1 MTKRMVIMLV
11 AVGIVFGGLYGFQ
24 IFKAG
29 MIQKA
34 IAGLANP
41 PQTVSTVVAATDA
54 WQPKIEAVGSLRAV
68 NGADLALQVSGI
80 VKDITFKSGDTVT
93 AGQTLLQLD
102 ADDDIAKL
110 DSLAAT
116 ADLYT
121 LTLKRDQEQFKI
133 HAVSQATLDTDNANL
148 KNARALVVQQKAL
161 VDQKTLKAPFT
172 GRIGIRAV
180 DIGQY
185 LSSGTTIVTLQALD
199 PIFVDLYLPQQ
210 ALNQI
215 KVGQPVVTT
224 IDTYPGETF
233 TGEISAINPKVD
245 STTRNVQ
252 VRATMKNPD
261 GRLVPGM
268 FAKSAVSVG
277 QPQSLI
283 TLVQTAIVNNPYGD
297 SVFLVDKAKGD
308 NGTLVARQ
316 AFVKTGLVRGDQ
328 IAVTDGI
335 KEGETVVI
343 AGQIKLRNG
352 SPVVI
357 DNTHVPV
364 AEASPTIIDK

>member
-1 MTKRMVIMLV
+1 
-11 AVGIVFGGLYGFQ
+11 
-24 IFKAG
+24 
-29 MIQKA
+29 
-34 IAGLANP
+34 
-41 PQTVSTVVAATDA
+41 
-54 WQPKIEAVGSLRAV
+54 
-68 NGADLALQVSGI
+68 
-80 VKDITFKSGDTVT
+80 
-93 AGQTLLQLD
+93 
-102 ADDDIAKL
+102 
-110 DSLAAT
+110 
-116 ADLYT
+116 
-121 LTLKRDQEQFKI
+121 
-133 HAVSQATLDTDNANL
+133 
-148 KNARALVVQQKAL
+148 
-161 VDQKTLKAPFT
+161 
-172 GRIGIRAV
+172 
-180 DIGQY
+180 
-185 LSSGTTIVTLQALD
+185 VTLQALD

-308 NGTLVARQ
+308 DGTLVARQ

>member
-1 MTKRMVIMLV
+1 MIKRMAIMLV

-24 IFKAG
+24 MFKAR
-29 MIQKA
+29 MISQA
-34 IAGLANP
+34 MAGLANP

-54 WQPKIEAVGSLRAV
+54 WQPKIEAVGSLKAV

-80 VKDITFKSGDTVT
+80 VKDIGFKSGDTVA
-93 AGQTLLQLD
+93 AGQTLLQLN
-102 ADDDIAKL
+102 ADDDVAKL

-116 ADLYT
+116 ADLNT

-148 KNARALVVQQKAL
+148 KNSRALAIQQKAL
-161 VDQKTLKAPFT
+161 VDQKTLTAPFT
-172 GRIGIRAV
+172 GRLGIRAV

-199 PIFVDLYLPQQ
+199 PIFIDLYLPQQ
-210 ALNQI
+210 ALSQI
-215 KVGQPVVTT
+215 RVGQPVVTS
-224 IDTYPGETF
+224 IDTYPGEIF
-233 TGEISAINPKVD
+233 TGEISAINPKVETG
-245 STTRNVQ
+245 SRNVQ

-261 GRLVPGM
+261 GRLLPGM
-268 FAKSAVSVG
+268 FAKAAISVG
-277 QPQSLI
+277 QPEPLI
-283 TLVQTAIVNNPYGD
+283 TLAQTAIVSNPYGD
-297 SVFLVDKAKGD
+297 SVFLVDKAKEGD
-308 NGTLVARQ
+308 GQVARQ

-328 IAVTDGI
+328 VAVTEGI

-364 AEASPTIIDK
+364 AETSPTIIDK